1 MRNEGGML
9 EKARVRTRWLT
20 GARYIQPGDLERSQ
34 AFRDNVKKVS
44 EMDFSRPANGNVQSK
59 GNDVA

>member
-1 MRNEGGML
+1 ML
-9 EKARVRTRWLT
+9 EKAPVRTRWLT

-44 EMDFSRPANGNVQSK
+44 EMDF
-59 GNDVA
+59 